1 MVSEKLMRWFCPLFL
16 FIVNITP
23 QVTLLSL
30 LLFYYYGLAVFII
43 IIIFIL
49 LLLETFAR
57 ITTQKP
63 VNLI

>member
-16 FIVNITP
+16 FLLLLSLP

-43 IIIFIL
+43 IRDL
-49 LLLETFAR
+49 CTNQRPTLDT
-57 ITTQKP
+57 
-63 VNLI
+63 NLKLN